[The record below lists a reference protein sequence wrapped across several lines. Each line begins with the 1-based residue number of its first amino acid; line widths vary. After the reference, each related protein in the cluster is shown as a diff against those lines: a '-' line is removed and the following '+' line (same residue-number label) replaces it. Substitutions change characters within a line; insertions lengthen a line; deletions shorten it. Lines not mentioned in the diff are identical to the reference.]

1 MTSADID
8 TVNQEIARQT
18 SLLNDLRLKQA
29 EPSVLDDVK
38 KKLGELKRS
47 LAALNSAAG
56 GKDAGKRRE
65 RLLLKTAK
73 VTHIRILS
81 RSAIQSASAGHA

>member
-1 MTSADID
+1 MASVDID

-29 EPSVLDDVK
+29 EPAVLDEVK

-47 LAALNSAAG
+47 LATLNSAAG
-56 GKDAGKRRE
+56 GKDAAKRRE

-73 VTHIRILS
+73 VNNIRS
-81 RSAIQSASAGHA
+81 